1 MTSNPAMP
9 HSAYTCNDYRQ
20 EMILLS
26 LIRRVENVDLPES
39 ERQLLRLQIEKL
51 EAALKMS

>member
-1 MTSNPAMP
+1 MTNNPAMP

-26 LIRRVENVDLPES
+26 LIRRVGNADLPES